1 MEKEIILKRSLI
13 GGFDRTQVIDCISSL
28 QEKAANAES
37 EAEALKA
44 LQDTIAGLERILSEK
59 DSEIE
64 SLSASVAEAQEASRV
79 SKASAQ
85 LMRESVDYADTY
97 VESAKIL
104 ARDISDK
111 TNSKVEEAKEKI
123 DSILLDI
130 TRLSEEILVLYKS
143 LTDLKSEYDSF
154 GDVCPP
160 DSSDNYLAEDDE
172 TFVEEEAQAY
182 SPSAERDN
190 NSSPPK
196 GDEDVLELLRR
207 TKEKYQ
213 SMAQ

>member
-13 GGFDRTQVIDCISSL
+13 GGFDRAQVIDCISSL

-44 LQDTIAGLERILSEK
+44 LQETIAELERILGEK

-79 SKASAQ
+79 SRASAQ

-111 TNSKVEEAKEKI
+111 TNARVEDAREKI

-154 GDVCPP
+154 GDVYPP
-160 DSSDNYLAEDDE
+160 DSSENYLAEDEE

-182 SPSAERDN
+182 SPSAEQDSK
-190 NSSPPK
+190 SSPPK

-207 TKEKYQ
+207 KKEKYQ

>member
-13 GGFDRTQVIDCISSL
+13 GGFDRAQVIDCISSL

-44 LQDTIAGLERILSEK
+44 LQETIADLERILGEK
-59 DSEIE
+59 DSEIQ

-79 SKASAQ
+79 SRASAQ
-85 LMRESVDYADTY
+85 LVKESVDYADSY
-97 VESAKIL
+97 VESARIL
-104 ARDISDK
+104 AQDISDK
-111 TNSKVEEAKEKI
+111 TNARVDDARKKI

-160 DSSDNYLAEDDE
+160 DSSDNYLAEDEE
-172 TFVEEEAQAY
+172 TFVEEEAQACP
-182 SPSAERDN
+182 PSAEQE
-190 NSSPPK
+190 SSPTPPK
-196 GDEDVLELLRR
+196 GEEDVLELLRR
-207 TKEKYQ
+207 KKEKYQ

>member
-1 MEKEIILKRSLI
+1 M
-13 GGFDRTQVIDCISSL
+13 
-28 QEKAANAES
+28 
-37 EAEALKA
+37 
-44 LQDTIAGLERILSEK
+44 
-59 DSEIE
+59 
-64 SLSASVAEAQEASRV
+64 
-79 SKASAQ
+79 
-85 LMRESVDYADTY
+85 
-97 VESAKIL
+97 
-104 ARDISDK
+104 
-111 TNSKVEEAKEKI
+111 
-123 DSILLDI
+123 
-130 TRLSEEILVLYKS
+130 YKS

>member
-79 SKASAQ
+79 SRASAQ
-85 LMRESVDYADTY
+85 LMRESVDYATLMSR
-97 VESAKIL
+97 VQKFLHVIFLTKLIPKSRKL
-104 ARDISDK
+104 KRKS
-111 TNSKVEEAKEKI
+111 T
-123 DSILLDI
+123 
-130 TRLSEEILVLYKS
+130 LSFLTLQGFLKRS
-143 LTDLKSEYDSF
+143 LFCIK
-154 GDVCPP
+154 
-160 DSSDNYLAEDDE
+160 A
-172 TFVEEEAQAY
+172 
-182 SPSAERDN
+182 
-190 NSSPPK
+190 
-196 GDEDVLELLRR
+196 
-207 TKEKYQ
+207 
-213 SMAQ
+213 